1 MSNSGGRRVATASG
15 SHRLGVGAVVAFVL
29 FAVAVLVVVLVGP
42 GRPVETGGETTRP
55 SGVPVDD
62 RVVACPRAP
71 APPGVGSRV
80 LAGSAPLDGLG
91 SGGSLRQ
98 GPLGADA
105 DGPDRQPERGRL
117 TNTQT
122 GADDRPAVVVDADG
136 EIAAGLFA
144 HQVDA
149 DARALAVADC
159 APPAAS
165 WWFAGAGA
173 TVDHSSELVMSNV
186 DPGPA
191 VVDVRV
197 FGPDGEIETI
207 GTRGITIPPAEQIT
221 IAMADVAPQSDEL
234 TVSVEASR
242 GRVVA
247 AVADSYASRPSAS
260 GGTEW
265 LPAQA
270 DARRVLELAPLPT
283 RADART
289 LLVTN
294 PSEQSEALVEL
305 ELVGENGT
313 FAPAETSEI
322 RVPPGSVVSTD
333 ISKVIAREDVA
344 VRLRSQL
351 AVVAT
356 VRSTNATDVA
366 YAGGV
371 RRLTAPAV
379 APLVDDADSRVLLSA
394 GDEAARATVTT
405 YTADGRQVESA
416 EVAVPATATKGYQP
430 TKRAAYLVV
439 TPQQG
444 AIFGG
449 VSVTGAAGVSQVPLL
464 SLSIRN
470 PQPVVRPVIR

>member
-1 MSNSGGRRVATASG
+1 MSNSGGRRAATAAG
-15 SHRLGVGAVVAFVL
+15 SRRPGVGAVVSFVL
-29 FAVAVLVVVLVGP
+29 LAVAVLVVVLVGP
-42 GRPVETGGETTRP
+42 GRPVETGTEATRP
-55 SGVPVDD
+55 AGVTVDD

-71 APPGVGSRV
+71 APPRVGSRV
-80 LAGSAPLDGLG
+80 VVGSAPLDGLG
-91 SGGSLRQ
+91 GGGSLRQ
-98 GPLGADA
+98 GPLGSEAS
-105 DGPDRQPERGRL
+105 GTTEPDRGLL
-117 TNTQT
+117 TDTRT
-122 GADDRPAVVVDADG
+122 GDDDRPAVVVDAEG

-149 DARALAVADC
+149 DARALAVAEC

-197 FGPDGEIETI
+197 FGPNGEVDAI
-207 GTRGITIPPAEQIT
+207 GTRGITIAPAEQTT

-247 AVADSYASRPSAS
+247 AVSDSYAARPSAA
-260 GGTEW
+260 GGAEW

-270 DARRVLELAPLPT
+270 DARRVVELAPLPSL
-283 RADART
+283 AGART

-322 RVPPGSVVSTD
+322 RVPPGSVVATD
-333 ISKVIAREDVA
+333 ISEVIAREAVA
-344 VRLRSQL
+344 VRLRSPL
-351 AVVAT
+351 PVVAT
-356 VRSTNATDVA
+356 VRSTTATDA
-366 YAGGV
+366 TYAGGV
-371 RRLTAPAV
+371 RRLPGPAA
-379 APLVDDADSRVLLSA
+379 APLVDDADSRVLLSSGGA
-394 GDEAARATVTT
+394 AARATVTT
-405 YTADGRQVESA
+405 YTAEGREVEST
-416 EVAVPATATKGYQP
+416 EVEVPPAATTAYQP
-430 TKRAAYLVV
+430 NQRAAYLVV
-439 TPQQG
+439 TPEEG
-444 AIFGG
+444 SVFGG
-449 VSVTGAAGVSQVPLL
+449 VSVVGEAGISQVPLR
-464 SLSIRN
+464 SLAIRN